1 MNTPTIAFLGT
12 RAGGRIGFL
21 AKFRRHLPPDT
32 DMRDAAHDTTSV
44 PMKNNIM
51 QSSRTGTGA
60 PLLLVHGL
68 GGSSRSW
75 GPLLPY
81 LVAEREI
88 IALDLP
94 GFGTTPPLPGEVS
107 IRTLADAVTAFIDA
121 EGYRGIDAVGS
132 SMGARLVLEL
142 ARRGDVLGGVVS
154 LDPGGF
160 WRGWERQFFYSSIAL
175 SIRLVRRLD
184 PMLPFLMRH
193 SLTRA
198 LLLAQFSPHP
208 GRLPPA
214 LALDELRNYNASPS
228 FDVLLRNLA
237 FGEPQLGAPHGALSH
252 PLVIGW
258 GCHDRICLP
267 RQAERACAMFP
278 DARLHWFQNS
288 GHFPHWDE
296 PQTAARL
303 ILESLP
309 RSKLA
314 RKPRAER
321 PLQTGALS

>member
-1 MNTPTIAFLGT
+1 
-12 RAGGRIGFL
+12 
-21 AKFRRHLPPDT
+21 
-32 DMRDAAHDTTSV
+32 
-44 PMKNNIM
+44 M
-51 QSSRTGTGA
+51 QSTRTGVGA

-75 GPLLPY
+75 SPILPY
-81 LVAEREI
+81 LAVEREV

-142 ARRGDVLGGVVS
+142 ARRGGVVGGVVS

-160 WRGWERQFFYSSIAL
+160 WRGWERRFFYFSIAL

-184 PMLPFLMRH
+184 SRLPSLMRH
-193 SLTRA
+193 TLPRA
-198 LLLAQFSPHP
+198 LLLAQFSPRP
-208 GRLPPA
+208 GQLSPE

-228 FDVLLRNLA
+228 FDELLRNLA
-237 FGEPQLGAPHGALSH
+237 FGEPQLGAPHGSLSH
-252 PLVIGW
+252 PLVLGW
-258 GCHDRICLP
+258 GRHDRICLP
-267 RQAERACAMFP
+267 RQAVRARAMFP
-278 DARLHWFQNS
+278 DARLHWFQKS

-296 PQTAARL
+296 PEAAARL
-303 ILESLP
+303 ILESLSP
-309 RSKLA
+309 SSRESSARSDV
-314 RKPRAER
+314 
-321 PLQTGALS
+321 

>member
-1 MNTPTIAFLGT
+1 
-12 RAGGRIGFL
+12 
-21 AKFRRHLPPDT
+21 
-32 DMRDAAHDTTSV
+32 
-44 PMKNNIM
+44 MKKPLM
-51 QSSRTGTGA
+51 QSTRKGAGA

-75 GPLLPY
+75 SPILPY
-81 LVAEREI
+81 LAVEREV

-94 GFGTTPPLPGEVS
+94 GFGTPPPLPGEVS

-142 ARRGDVLGGVVS
+142 ARRGGGVVS

-160 WRGWERQFFYSSIAL
+160 WRGWERPFFYSSIAL

-184 PMLPFLMRH
+184 SLLPSLMRH
-193 SLTRA
+193 TLTRA

-208 GRLPPA
+208 GRLSPE
-214 LALDELRNYNASPS
+214 LELDELRNYNASPS
-228 FDVLLRNLA
+228 FDELLRNLE
-237 FGEPQLGAPHGALSH
+237 FGEPQLGAPRGSLSH
-252 PLVIGW
+252 PLGIGW
-258 GCHDRICLP
+258 GRHDRICLP
-267 RQAERACAMFP
+267 RQAERARAMFP
-278 DARLHWFQNS
+278 DARLHWFQKS

-296 PQTAARL
+296 PHAAARL

-309 RSKLA
+309 SSDR
-314 RKPRAER
+314 
-321 PLQTGALS
+321 